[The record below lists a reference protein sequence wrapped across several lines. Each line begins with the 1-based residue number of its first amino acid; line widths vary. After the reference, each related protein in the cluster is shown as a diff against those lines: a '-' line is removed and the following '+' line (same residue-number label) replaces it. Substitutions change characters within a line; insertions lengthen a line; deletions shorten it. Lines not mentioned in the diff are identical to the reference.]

1 MHLILA
7 DGFASFLGNIWFAL
21 LMGVVGFGAGVF
33 MCKKGKV

>member
-21 LMGVVGFGAGVF
+21 LTAVVGFGAGIYL
-33 MCKKGKV
+33 CKKGKV